1 MLKNAIPDSLRQILV
16 DLNFLGQIARDT
28 KPCFSNKILIS
39 SDSWWGALRRMVMG
53 ESRQRVI
60 MKVEQIINNT
70 VDAIENKKYAEHLP
84 LTINALNDA
93 NNGVLN
99 LLYTYDA
106 DPDMKSRLSIQL
118 KNIDIQL
125 TQYRFMIKGYNDK
138 SGDKTDKSE
147 DKVVKKEEEKW
158 DLSNISEPKKDL
170 PKVSSGINLMDSS
183 SLEFE
188 GKDIRNKKLRSQN

>member
-39 SDSWWGALRRMVMG
+39 SDSWWGAFRRMVMR

-70 VDAIENKKYAEHLP
+70 VDAIENKKYSEHLP
-84 LTINALNDA
+84 LTINSLNDA

-125 TQYRFMIKGYNDK
+125 TQYRFLIKGYDDK
-138 SGDKTDKSE
+138 SDTS
-147 DKVVKKEEEKW
+147 DKVATTKKGEEKW
-158 DLSNISEPKKDL
+158 DLSDAEIKKTDL
-170 PKVSSGINLMDSS
+170 AKAGSGINLMDSS

-188 GKDIRNKKLRSQN
+188 GKDIRNKKLRQQS